1 MRIDSRQAEDC
12 RPIQFETGVNRYA
25 AGSCIIEM
33 GHTRVHCTASLTD
46 ELPRWRRD
54 SGKGWITAEYRMLPH
69 ATHDRGR
76 REGSSL
82 KGRTAEIQRLIGRS
96 LRASIDFDGLGPWS
110 LTIDCDVLQAD
121 GGTRTASINGGY
133 VAMVMALQGL
143 VDAGKLPKL
152 PLIHQVGAVSLGIV
166 DGKALVDLCYE
177 EDFAAE
183 VDLNLVMTGDGRLIE
198 VQGTAEEA
206 PYSIDELHEM
216 LSLGKQ
222 AIQKITALQNNVL
235 GLNR

>member
-1 MRIDSRQAEDC
+1 MRIDGRSDHAN
-12 RPIQFETGVNRYA
+12 RPTSFALGVNRYA
-25 AGSCIIEM
+25 AGSCIVEM

-46 ELPRWRRD
+46 ELPRWRRS
-54 SGKGWITAEYRMLPH
+54 SGKGWVTAEYRMLPH

-96 LRASIDFDGLGPWS
+96 LRAAVDFDALGPWS

-121 GGTRTASINGGY
+121 GGTRCASINGGY
-133 VAMVMALQGL
+133 VAMASALQSL
-143 VDAGKLPKL
+143 VNQGKLPRL
-152 PLIHQVGAVSLGIV
+152 PLLHSIGAVSLGIV
-166 DGKALVDLCYE
+166 KGEALVDLCYE

-206 PYSIDELHEM
+206 PYTLDQLNTM
-216 LSLGKQ
+216 LSLGAQSISEITVLQKK
-222 AIQKITALQNNVL
+222 AIANTP
-235 GLNR
+235 